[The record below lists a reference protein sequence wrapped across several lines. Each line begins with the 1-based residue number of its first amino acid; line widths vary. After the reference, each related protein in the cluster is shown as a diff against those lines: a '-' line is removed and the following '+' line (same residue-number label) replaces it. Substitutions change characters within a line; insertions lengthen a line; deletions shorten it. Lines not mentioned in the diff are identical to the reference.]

1 MRPEEGHSR
10 PAAERLSVLAPFV
23 PFHIGRTVRPDASYG
38 YRSTTVSGIVVTF
51 STCSSSS
58 SPEDIPPWVI

>member
-1 MRPEEGHSR
+1 MRPEEERSR
-10 PAAERLSVLAPFV
+10 PAAETLSALAPFV
-23 PFHIGRTVRPDASYG
+23 PFHIGRTERADASYG

-51 STCSSSS
+51 STCLSSS